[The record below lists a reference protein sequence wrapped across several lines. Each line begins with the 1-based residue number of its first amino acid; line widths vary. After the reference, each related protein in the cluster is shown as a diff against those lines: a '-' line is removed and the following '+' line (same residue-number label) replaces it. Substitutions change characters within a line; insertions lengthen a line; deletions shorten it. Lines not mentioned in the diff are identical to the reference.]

1 MRLLVVAA
9 AALALLAG
17 AAQAQP
23 PVLGFTVSSS
33 PRAASSVSLP
43 SATVPNSP
51 GAISVPVSFTSPPAL
66 TQRLDLHALHE
77 VWQRA
82 GAAYGIPWNVLA
94 AINKVESNFGEN
106 MGPSSAG
113 AIGWMQFMPSTWL
126 RWGVDA
132 NGDGIADPWNPT
144 DAVYAAAR
152 YLAASGGQ
160 TDISRAVFSY
170 NHADWYVREVLDL
183 ARVYGNG
190 TVAQT
195 ADLQQLQQA
204 LGAARARVVAANRVL
219 GAAQGRQRELRGE
232 SARLHASIDEAA
244 LLSDRLAAQRR
255 AVQFDV
261 RLDAVRSA
269 VDAAQADLEQA
280 QSGLRDAQQ
289 KAEAPSFTPAV
300 GSLMGAPSYSGRWVF
315 PVGGGPEVVSAAHTH
330 HDYPAVDIAAPQG
343 SPVYALSNA
352 VVLNAWHE
360 ADARCGIGMTVRTED
375 GQTWTYCH
383 LAVLYPSISD
393 GVSLAAGTQVG
404 LVGMTGHA
412 TGPHL
417 HLQLQPA
424 TGWPQYQPWFQS
436 FAGKAFRWQDAPT
449 PLESA
454 GDPPAPARVFTVVP
468 ETGDAVVAFTRSGG

>member
-1 MRLLVVAA
+1 MRLLLVAA
-9 AALALLAG
+9 AALALLVG
-17 AAQAQP
+17 SAQAAGG
-23 PVLGFTVSSS
+23 PVLGFTVSSTT
-33 PRAASSVSLP
+33 RASSPVSVP
-43 SATVPNSP
+43 SAGEPNAP

-66 TQRLDLHALHE
+66 QQQLELTALHE
-77 VWQRA
+77 LWQRA
-82 GAAYGIPWNVLA
+82 GSAYGIPWNVLA
-94 AINKVESNFGEN
+94 AINKIESNFGQN

-132 NGDGIADPWNPT
+132 DGDGLADPWNAA

-160 TDISRAVFSY
+160 SDISRAVFSY

-289 KAEAPSFTPAV
+289 KADAPSFTP
-300 GSLMGAPSYSGRWVF
+300 
-315 PVGGGPEVVSAAHTH
+315 PVA
-330 HDYPAVDIAAPQG
+330 
-343 SPVYALSNA
+343 
-352 VVLNAWHE
+352 
-360 ADARCGIGMTVRTED
+360 
-375 GQTWTYCH
+375 
-383 LAVLYPSISD
+383 
-393 GVSLAAGTQVG
+393 
-404 LVGMTGHA
+404 
-412 TGPHL
+412 
-417 HLQLQPA
+417 
-424 TGWPQYQPWFQS
+424 
-436 FAGKAFRWQDAPT
+436 
-449 PLESA
+449 
-454 GDPPAPARVFTVVP
+454 
-468 ETGDAVVAFTRSGG
+468 